1 MLGSGNAVQFFRAG
15 KDFAPPAAPVLAV
28 RAARQA
34 IGDSPNNHA
43 AYLSLARGYGMLW
56 QEQEEN
62 WIARPTQ
69 ELSFLRQE
77 LRVVQMAT
85 ALEHGLK
92 LRPND
97 FLGQKSLYELY
108 SLLKYRDLALEH
120 AQAMVKL
127 TRSPAIGEDREQFKK
142 RREADDEG
150 IKKFENT
157 MMRERNEYELGSAN
171 KTPLEKAG
179 LALSHGLARKAL
191 EVLDTADVSQMNYQ
205 SIDLQIRLHLTTG
218 ASSPSL
224 ARGLDELRD
233 ALTGVASQIGPNY
246 ERYGFLLEAAAG
258 NYAEADKFMEEA
270 IHKLELEIDNNAL
283 LMVRGQT
290 FAGFGVEAVMQSNRW
305 LQKIPMLAD
314 YKVMRAMV
322 ALEAGDTALAAR
334 CCTEALNTNN
344 GQPFDFESKAIAVN
358 YLRLLK
364 AAGSVK

>member
-1 MLGSGNAVQFFRAG
+1 
-15 KDFAPPAAPVLAV
+15 
-28 RAARQA
+28 
-34 IGDSPNNHA
+34 
-43 AYLSLARGYGMLW
+43 
-56 QEQEEN
+56 
-62 WIARPTQ
+62 
-69 ELSFLRQE
+69 
-77 LRVVQMAT
+77 MAT

-108 SLLKYRDLALEH
+108 SLLKYKDLALEH
-120 AQAMVKL
+120 AQSMVNL
-127 TRSPAIGEDREQFKK
+127 TRAPTLGEEREQFKK
-142 RREADDEG
+142 RRETEEKF
-150 IKKFENT
+150 IKDFETNL
-157 MMRERNEYELGSAN
+157 MHERNEYELGSAN
-171 KTPLEKAG
+171 RTPLEKARF
-179 LALSHGLARKAL
+179 ALSHGLVRKAL
-191 EVLDTADVSQMNYQ
+191 EVLDTADVSQMNFE

-218 ASSPSL
+218 ASSSSL
-224 ARGLDELRD
+224 TRGLDELRD

-258 NYAEADKFMEEA
+258 NYADADKFMEEA

-283 LMVRGQT
+283 LTVRGQA
-290 FAGFGVEAVMQSNRW
+290 FAGFGVEAFMQSNLW

-334 CCTEALNTNN
+334 SCSEALNTNN

-364 AAGSVK
+364 AAGSVQ